1 MVKTHINQVAWDT
14 QTKQRR
20 RRKKNTQN
28 NINLNISVVYSSRTN
43 IAEKYSYRSSENH
56 EKLQRF
62 RFMLNEKCIKLELL
76 AHSER
81 GKVTLGGRVTG

>member
-1 MVKTHINQVAWDT
+1 MRLIVPSHGKRLFIYFPHLFNLVLVKTHINQVAWDT
-14 QTKQRR
+14 QTK
-20 RRKKNTQN
+20 K
-28 NINLNISVVYSSRTN
+28 INISVYSSRTS

-76 AHSER
+76 AQ
-81 GKVTLGGRVTG
+81 

>member
-1 MVKTHINQVAWDT
+1 MGHSN
-14 QTKQRR
+14 
-20 RRKKNTQN
+20 KK
-28 NINLNISVVYSSRTN
+28 ISKHKFVVLYSSHVRS

-76 AHSER
+76 AQ
-81 GKVTLGGRVTG
+81 